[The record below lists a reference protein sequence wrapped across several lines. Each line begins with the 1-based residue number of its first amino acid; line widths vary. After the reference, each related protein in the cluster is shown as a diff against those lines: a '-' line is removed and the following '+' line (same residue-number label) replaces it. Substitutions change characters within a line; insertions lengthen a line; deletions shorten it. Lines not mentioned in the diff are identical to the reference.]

1 MRIQCKIIILL
12 IVFVV
17 FFAACSDDSQTGASD
32 SEVNVSTHIP
42 ADPIETGAAVS
53 ATDKP
58 EDDPEYKK
66 LYEMMLN
73 LRWNKAS
80 YTLSDMLSQYDNY
93 IIREELTVPYAKIKL
108 QNGFVGFLF
117 YNEKERLTDIWITDH
132 FLTQEELGKI
142 EIGKTTLIELV
153 AMDLYAIH
161 APTSYES
168 IAAYIVQE
176 GAYVIRCSWTN
187 TEDVGL
193 VSSIEFIPN
202 EEFGAHSVKRYGM
215 TIPYILP
222 EDRNMNMQ
230 VDGPLIDD

>member
-1 MRIQCKIIILL
+1 MNHRLMRCL
-12 IVFVV
+12 IVLAV
-17 FFAACSDDSQTGASD
+17 FSVLLLGLSACGTAA
-32 SEVNVSTHIP
+32 
-42 ADPIETGAAVS
+42 
-53 ATDKP
+53 
-58 EDDPEYKK
+58 
-66 LYEMMLN
+66 
-73 LRWNKAS
+73 
-80 YTLSDMLSQYDNY
+80 
-93 IIREELTVPYAKIKL
+93 TV
-108 QNGFVGFLF
+108 G
-117 YNEKERLTDIWITDH
+117 T
-132 FLTQEELGKI
+132 
-142 EIGKTTLIELV
+142 
-153 AMDLYAIH
+153 
-161 APTSYES
+161 S